1 MNDFNKILANGN
13 VPVNS
18 RLMKI
23 NGHYANGVHYC
34 VVSHFKDNELIEDK
48 IEHMIN
54 DEFNSSN
61 IYKKSDEDSLPLD
74 MDKEKSL

>member
-1 MNDFNKILANGN
+1 MNNFNKILTNGN

-18 RLMKI
+18 MLMKI

-34 VVSHFKDNELIEDK
+34 VVSHFKDSDLIEDK

-61 IYKKSDEDSLPLD
+61 IHKMSDEDSLSLD
-74 MDKEKSL
+74 MDKEKAL